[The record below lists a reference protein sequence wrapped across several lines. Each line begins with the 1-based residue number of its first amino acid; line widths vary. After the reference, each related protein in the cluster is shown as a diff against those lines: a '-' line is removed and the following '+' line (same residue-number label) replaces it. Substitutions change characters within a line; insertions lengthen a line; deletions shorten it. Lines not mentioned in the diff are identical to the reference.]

1 MIEIREVVTDK
12 DIDLFIDITDK
23 IYDDKDYY
31 IKPLRGDY
39 KKYITGK
46 TTAVN
51 KVGDSKMFIALKDGE
66 VVGRILV
73 GINEELNEYHNL
85 KDAYFSQFES
95 IDDREVSKALYDT
108 AAAWAKNHGANK
120 LKGPMS
126 LPGGDDNRGFL
137 LDNFDDYPYIQ
148 NVYNKSYYNDHIVYY
163 GFKKYHDCFAF
174 SAKPTDSMIE
184 RYERVIPYAMKKYKF
199 RLDKINLDKEGIKK
213 DARDISDVMKIGMPK
228 NEDWQD
234 LMPPSDEEIDDI
246 VSALRPY
253 ADSDLIYIARN
264 ENDEPIA
271 FNITMP
277 DYNQI
282 IKHMNGKMNLSGI
295 IKYLYYKNKINRLRV
310 FVLFVIPEYRN
321 KGVTQAMYL
330 KTLRTA
336 IEKGY
341 TEVEGSTIWDYNVP
355 MINDIL
361 KVGGELSKTYRVY
374 EIDL

>member
-1 MIEIREVVTDK
+1 MIEIREVVSDK
-12 DIDLFIDITDK
+12 DINTFIDVPNK
-23 IYDDKDYY
+23 IYNDNDYY

-51 KVGDSKMFIALKDGE
+51 EVGKSNMYIAYKDGE
-66 VVGRILV
+66 PVGRILV
-73 GINEELNEYHNL
+73 GMNDELNEYHDL

-95 IDDREVSKALYDT
+95 IDDKEVSKALYDT
-108 AAAWAKNHGANK
+108 AVNWAKNHGANK

-148 NVYNKSYYNDHIVYY
+148 NAYNKSYYNDHIVDY
-163 GFKKYHDCFAF
+163 GFKKYRDCFAF
-174 SAKPTDSMIE
+174 SAKPTDNMIE

-199 RLDKINLDKEGIKK
+199 RLDSIRLDKEGIKK
-213 DARDISDVMKIGMPK
+213 DARDISNVIKMGMPK
-228 NEDWQD
+228 NEEWQD
-234 LMPPSDEEIDDI
+234 LMPPSDEEINDI
-246 VSALRPY
+246 VSALRPF
-253 ADSDLIYIARN
+253 ADADLIYIARN

-282 IKHMNGKMNLSGI
+282 IKRMNGKMNLSGI
-295 IKYLYYKNKINRLRV
+295 IKFLYYKKKIDRLRF

-330 KTLRTA
+330 KMLRTA

-341 TEVEGSTIWDYNVP
+341 KEVEGSTIWDYNVP

>member
-66 VVGRILV
+66 AVGRILV

-163 GFKKYHDCFAF
+163 G
-174 SAKPTDSMIE
+174 
-184 RYERVIPYAMKKYKF
+184 
-199 RLDKINLDKEGIKK
+199 
-213 DARDISDVMKIGMPK
+213 
-228 NEDWQD
+228 
-234 LMPPSDEEIDDI
+234 
-246 VSALRPY
+246 
-253 ADSDLIYIARN
+253 
-264 ENDEPIA
+264 
-271 FNITMP
+271 
-277 DYNQI
+277 
-282 IKHMNGKMNLSGI
+282 
-295 IKYLYYKNKINRLRV
+295 
-310 FVLFVIPEYRN
+310 
-321 KGVTQAMYL
+321 
-330 KTLRTA
+330 
-336 IEKGY
+336 
-341 TEVEGSTIWDYNVP
+341 
-355 MINDIL
+355 
-361 KVGGELSKTYRVY
+361 
-374 EIDL
+374 

>member
-1 MIEIREVVTDK
+1 MIEIREVFSDK
-12 DIDLFIDITDK
+12 DINTFIDVPNK
-23 IYDDKDYY
+23 IYNDNDYY

-51 KVGDSKMFIALKDGE
+51 EVGKSNMYIAYKDGE
-66 VVGRILV
+66 PVGRILV
-73 GINEELNEYHNL
+73 GMNDELNEYHDL

-95 IDDREVSKALYDT
+95 IDDKEVSKALYDT
-108 AAAWAKNHGANK
+108 AVNWAKNHGANK

-148 NVYNKSYYNDHIVYY
+148 NVYNKSYYNDHIVDY
-163 GFKKYHDCFAF
+163 GFKKYRDCFAF

-199 RLDKINLDKEGIKK
+199 RLDSIRLDKEGIKK
-213 DARDISDVMKIGMPK
+213 DARDISNVIKMGMPK
-228 NEDWQD
+228 NEEWQD
-234 LMPPSDEEIDDI
+234 LMPPSDEEINDI
-246 VSALRPY
+246 VSALRPF
-253 ADSDLIYIARN
+253 ADADLIYIARN

-282 IKHMNGKMNLSGI
+282 IKRMNGKMNLSGI
-295 IKYLYYKNKINRLRV
+295 IKFLYYKKKIDRLRF

-330 KTLRTA
+330 KMLRTA

-341 TEVEGSTIWDYNVP
+341 KEVEGSTIWDYNVP

>member
-1 MIEIREVVTDK
+1 
-12 DIDLFIDITDK
+12 
-23 IYDDKDYY
+23 
-31 IKPLRGDY
+31 
-39 KKYITGK
+39 
-46 TTAVN
+46 
-51 KVGDSKMFIALKDGE
+51 MFIALKDGE
-66 VVGRILV
+66 AVGRILV

-213 DARDISDVMKIGMPK
+213 DARDISNVMKIGMPK

-282 IKHMNGKMNLSGI
+282 IKHMNGKMNLPGI